1 MYPWRHNMVW
11 REGCETRPMVSGR
24 TWGLFGVGERHRM
37 VGCGGGC
44 VCFARVV
51 CEGRPGGG
59 RGTSTNLAV
68 QGPNEKGW
76 ALLLAGGL
84 G

>member
-37 VGCGGGC
+37 VGCGGVC
-44 VCFARVV
+44 VLRVWCV
-51 CEGRPGGG
+51 KVDRVEVEGP
-59 RGTSTNLAV
+59 
-68 QGPNEKGW
+68 
-76 ALLLAGGL
+76 ALI
-84 G
+84 